1 MSITMGTTLASL
13 VTNKR
18 RVSALKSLGIVTVG
32 DALTYYPFRVTEPV
46 PLRAIREAAPGQ
58 QMAFAAVIRDMRV
71 VPMNA
76 RRGYRLE
83 ATVDDADFARSRH
96 VPGSTARL
104 TFFSYRK
111 SYVDWVSMRL
121 RAGTS
126 VVVSGMPSE
135 YMGQLQFTHPEIL
148 TVAPGSAGTGAG
160 LEGYARGAASG
171 NGAFAGSADPYAS
184 AQSAYPP
191 AAAAPSG
198 AALKYDADTVQE
210 ALTRVC
216 RPRPV
221 YHASSRISSEH
232 IHETILGLLWM
243 MGARTSS
250 TSDGQLTGAGSADIV
265 APTTDTIAVQNGE
278 EKSGTTAES
287 GAEAL
292 SQSIP
297 DVLPESVRKAKNLMH
312 RAEAF
317 LAIHDPASTARFKE
331 AIETLRYEEAF
342 VSQTSL
348 LKARQ
353 HAHKSSAHP
362 CPLNEALETARASV
376 GEAAAEPSA
385 QPGASERGAA
395 TNLPDL
401 PNLRDRFIA
410 SLPFTLTVGQ
420 SQVVDDIAS
429 DLERDWPMQRLL
441 QGEVGSGKTVVALA
455 AMLQAVGAG
464 YQAVLVA
471 PTQVLAEQHYE
482 TISKMVSGL
491 TLAQPGAKETD
502 AAADVEGAMGAS
514 GASTVSSSKVTA
526 EIPVTLLTGGMK
538 LAARRKALAAAASGE
553 PGIIVATHA
562 AFSKT
567 FQAPHLALVV
577 IDEQHRFGVE
587 QRESLNAKTDDGTTP
602 HLLVMTATP
611 IPRTAAMTWFGD
623 LDISW
628 LTELPGGRKPIRT
641 VVVNEADAATMGRM
655 FAHIRARVDAG
666 ERAYIVCP
674 RIDAD
679 DEENE
684 GGSGVSAAAGSA
696 RGRAAASGSSART
709 AAGGRATRAA
719 ADAIGIDDPYE
730 TFDENGETVA
740 RPPLHA
746 VAEIAD
752 RLQKLPQFQGIRF
765 ATLTGRDKD
774 DVKTQVMADFAGGE
788 TPILVSTTVIEVGV
802 DVKQASC
809 IVIFDADRYGL
820 SQLHQ
825 LRGRVGR
832 GGTNSWAFLISRAE
846 PGSPAEQRLEVIH
859 HSLDGAEIAQADL
872 EFRGAG
878 DVLGDAQSGGK
889 SSLKLLRVVKD
900 ADMIADARTRAGQL
914 LAADPELAGEVQLA
928 GAVLD
933 FTRGNETFL
942 TSS

>member
-1 MSITMGTTLASL
+1 MDTTLASL

-83 ATVDDADFARSRH
+83 ATVDDADFARSRR

-171 NGAFAGSADPYAS
+171 NGAFAGSTDPYAS

-250 TSDGQLTGAGSADIV
+250 TPDGQLAGAGAAGIV
-265 APTTDTIAVQNGE
+265 APATDTIAVQNGE

-348 LKARQ
+348 LKARS
-353 HAHKSSAHP
+353 HAHKSAAHS
-362 CPLNEALETARASV
+362 CPLVTDS
-376 GEAAAEPSA
+376 
-385 QPGASERGAA
+385 
-395 TNLPDL
+395 
-401 PNLRDRFIA
+401 LRDQFIA
-410 SLPFTLTVGQ
+410 SLPFSLTAGQ
-420 SQVVDDIAS
+420 QQVIHDIAA
-429 DLERDWPMQRLL
+429 DLAHDWPMQRLL

-455 AMLQAVGAG
+455 AMLQAVDAG

-471 PTQVLAEQHYE
+471 PTQVLAEQHAE
-482 TISKMVSGL
+482 TIGRMVEQL
-491 TLAQPGAKETD
+491 KPA
-502 AAADVEGAMGAS
+502 
-514 GASTVSSSKVTA
+514 
-526 EIPVTLLTGGMK
+526 IPVTLLTGGMK

>member
-1 MSITMGTTLASL
+1 MSITMDTTLASL

-83 ATVDDADFARSRH
+83 ATVDDADFARSCR

-171 NGAFAGSADPYAS
+171 NGAFAGSTDPYAS

-250 TSDGQLTGAGSADIV
+250 TPDGQLAGAGSADIV

-348 LKARQ
+348 LKARS
-353 HAHKSSAHP
+353 HAHKSAAHS
-362 CPLNEALETARASV
+362 CPLVTDS
-376 GEAAAEPSA
+376 
-385 QPGASERGAA
+385 
-395 TNLPDL
+395 
-401 PNLRDRFIA
+401 LRDQFIA
-410 SLPFTLTVGQ
+410 SLPFSLTAGQ
-420 SQVVDDIAS
+420 QQVIHDIAA
-429 DLERDWPMQRLL
+429 DLAHDWPMQRLL

-455 AMLQAVGAG
+455 AMLQAVDAG

-471 PTQVLAEQHYE
+471 PTQVLAEQHAE
-482 TISKMVSGL
+482 TIGRMVEQL
-491 TLAQPGAKETD
+491 KPA
-502 AAADVEGAMGAS
+502 
-514 GASTVSSSKVTA
+514 
-526 EIPVTLLTGGMK
+526 IPVTLLTGGMK

-684 GGSGVSAAAGSA
+684 GGSGVSSAAGSA

-900 ADMIADARTRAGQL
+900 ADMIADARTRAEQL

>member
-1 MSITMGTTLASL
+1 MDTTLASL

-83 ATVDDADFARSRH
+83 ATVDDADFARSRR

-148 TVAPGSAGTGAG
+148 TVAPGSAGAGAG

-171 NGAFAGSADPYAS
+171 NGAFAGSTDPYAS
-184 AQSAYPP
+184 VQSAYPP
-191 AAAAPSG
+191 AAAASSG

-250 TSDGQLTGAGSADIV
+250 TPDGQLAGAGSAGIV

-278 EKSGTTAES
+278 ENSGTTAES

-317 LAIHDPASTARFKE
+317 LAIHDPASTTRFKE

-348 LKARQ
+348 LKARS
-353 HAHKSSAHP
+353 HAHKSAARS
-362 CPLNEALETARASV
+362 CPLVTDS
-376 GEAAAEPSA
+376 
-385 QPGASERGAA
+385 
-395 TNLPDL
+395 
-401 PNLRDRFIA
+401 LRDQFIA
-410 SLPFTLTVGQ
+410 SLPFSLTAGQ
-420 SQVVDDIAS
+420 QQVIHDIAA
-429 DLERDWPMQRLL
+429 DLAHDWPMQRLL

-455 AMLQAVGAG
+455 AMLQAVDAG

-471 PTQVLAEQHYE
+471 PTQVLAEQHAE
-482 TISKMVSGL
+482 TIGRMVEQL
-491 TLAQPGAKETD
+491 KPA
-502 AAADVEGAMGAS
+502 
-514 GASTVSSSKVTA
+514 
-526 EIPVTLLTGGMK
+526 IPVTLLTGGMK
-538 LAARRKALAAAASGE
+538 LAARRKALAAASSGE

-679 DEENE
+679 DEGNE
-684 GGSGVSAAAGSA
+684 GGSGVSSAAGSA

-900 ADMIADARTRAGQL
+900 ADMIADARTRAEQL
-914 LAADPELAGEVQLA
+914 LAADPELADEVQLA